1 MNFQIP
7 DEAYDQLSALLE
19 QEGGVQWKVGDF
31 IADYWEEMQKY
42 LKREELDEAHA
53 KLIRDFAD
61 NTGASRSTL
70 RDREKMS
77 MFFTTDDR
85 NRFQMFSYHQ
95 FRSLRSAGEAWEQW
109 AEWALRNSYKG
120 RPASEK
126 KIREAIDADKDP
138 TVIFMRKLR
147 RMEADANGILIDERA
162 PEDVKEGVRDILT
175 ILLTIKDAIEN
186 G

>member
-7 DEAYDQLSALLE
+7 DEAYAQLEALLE
-19 QEGGVQWKVGDF
+19 REGGIQWEVGDF
-31 IADYWEEMQKY
+31 IADFWQEMQRY
-42 LKREELDEAHA
+42 LKPEEEDEAHA

-77 MFFTTDDR
+77 MFFTAEDR
-85 NRFQMFSYHQ
+85 NRYDVFSYHQ
-95 FRSLRSAGEAWEQW
+95 FRSLRSAGENWEIW
-109 AEWALRNSYKG
+109 AEWAIRNSFRG

-126 KIREAIDADKDP
+126 KIREAIDADRDP
-138 TVIFMRKLR
+138 TVVYKKKLQ
-147 RMEADANGILIDERA
+147 RMETDCKGILIDERA
-162 PEDVKEGVRDILT
+162 PDEVKVNVEEILK
-175 ILLTIKDAIEN
+175 ILNDTKEYTN